1 MYKVVYFEEDPLMVT
16 SQDFDETTKARQ
28 FAASKDWA
36 VIVEVTTSRTIV
48 DITP

>member
-16 SQDFDETTKARQ
+16 SQDFTTTTEARQ
-28 FAASKDWA
+28 FAATKDWA

-48 DITP
+48 EVTP